1 MGVVC
6 VSSDELIEEGKR
18 AIRQDRSRWFAS
30 RHKSDRSTEIEIV
43 DRSLHVWFVPGGMA
57 MGLEDGPSEDPLTLS
72 RRTTV
77 LPCYH
82 CFYAFRVGRRYY
94 LATIAPSEVF
104 SSWLNTHFNSP
115 IKHLTRRAPAIL
127 RPVIPDHQELAKSGG
142 VNYE

>member
-1 MGVVC
+1 M
-6 VSSDELIEEGKR
+6 SSDELIEEGKR

-30 RHKSDRSTEIEIV
+30 RHKSDGSSEIEVV
-43 DRSLHVWFVPGGMA
+43 DRSLHVWFVPVAMA

-77 LPCYH
+77 LPCNNRP
-82 CFYAFRVGRRYY
+82 FRGV
-94 LATIAPSEVF
+94 L
-104 SSWLNTHFNSP
+104 SWLSSHIDSN